1 MHDGLFAAQAQWSAA
16 ANAWPVFVAIATERG
31 IDAAALR
38 ACADSDAVLPLIQ
51 ADASRAVQAGVQ
63 STPTFLVGSVLLEG
77 AYPFEA
83 MKQVVDS
90 LLAARGP

>member
-1 MHDGLFAAQAQWSAA
+1 
-16 ANAWPVFVAIATERG
+16 VFVAIATERG